1 MKNIQ
6 LNISGMKC
14 GGCVQTVE
22 KILNNYKETQ
32 NVNVNLLT
40 ESAYF
45 DIKNN
50 NYDISEILQN
60 LDENGFPSKISNDD
74 FLEKINKADLNKKYK
89 WLNQWKKLNF
99 AFILLLF
106 SVLGHLAEGG
116 YINSPFLGNISFHAI
131 IATTA
136 LAFPGRPI
144 IIKGFQ
150 SFIKNRPNMD
160 TLVAL
165 GVTSAY
171 STSLLS
177 VIFPKT
183 GFPCFFNEP
192 VMLLGF
198 ILLGR
203 FLEDRAKFQTG
214 SSISELLD
222 LQPETTYLFDKD
234 NNLKSVRVN
243 TLQPGD
249 EIQVLA
255 GDRIPADCLVVDGES
270 FIDVSHITGESE
282 PVEVKQNDNLLNG
295 TLNLNSTLKLKVI
308 KVGSETSLA
317 KLVNLIE
324 SVQSQKPPIQRL
336 ADIIAG
342 KFTYFVLST
351 SIFSFIFWWKIAPN
365 LWPNLLEKNQELIGL
380 HSNHTLHNSLGSSA
394 DSPLSLAIQLSIAVL
409 VIACPCALGLATPT
423 VITVASGKA
432 AKKGILFKG
441 GDKIEIASKIDTIVF
456 DKTGTLTQGTPYVVD
471 YISSFDKNY
480 VLKVAASLENQ
491 SRHPIA
497 NALIR
502 ESKKEKIDLLKINSI
517 KTESGRGITGTLKDI
532 EGEVKVGN
540 LKWLQNNGVKITDAT
555 QKIVD
560 SEDIKKYTIIGV
572 SIGKD
577 LLGCIL
583 IGDLLRGDVKSTFE
597 KLRKDKFNIYIFSG
611 DRQNTVLELGKTLK
625 CDKEQ
630 LKWELLPENK
640 LESLE
645 QLKNNYQV
653 AMVGDGIN
661 DAPALAASTLG
672 VAVGS
677 GTQIAKANADLVLM
691 GNNLSGISY
700 AFRLAKETIKKIK
713 QNLIWAFGYNLIAIP
728 LAAGVLF
735 PKFGI
740 LLSPSIA
747 ALLMAISS
755 ITVVLNA
762 LSIELD

>member
-22 KILNNYKETQ
+22 KILTNYDETE

-45 DIKNN
+45 DVKNSEFN
-50 NYDISEILQN
+50 INEILQT
-60 LDENGFPSKISNDD
+60 LDENGFPSKISDD
-74 FLEKINKADLNKKYK
+74 VFSEKIKKEELDKKYK
-89 WLNQWKKLNF
+89 WLNQWKNLNF

-116 YINSPFLGNISFHAI
+116 YINSPFLGNIFFHAI
-131 IATTA
+131 IASIA

-144 IIKGFQ
+144 IRKGIKA
-150 SFIKNRPNMD
+150 FIKNSPNMD

-171 STSLLS
+171 LTSLLS
-177 VIFPKT
+177 LIFPKT

-222 LQPETTYLFDKD
+222 LQPEITNLFDKE
-234 NNLKSVRVN
+234 NNLKEVRVN
-243 TLQPGD
+243 TLRPGD

-255 GDRIPADCLVVDGES
+255 GDRIPADCFVVEGES
-270 FIDVSHITGESE
+270 FIDVSHITGESNPIE
-282 PVEVKQNDNLLNG
+282 AKPNDNLLNG
-295 TLNLNSTLKLKVI
+295 TLNLNSTLRLQVV

-324 SVQSQKPPIQRL
+324 SVQSKKPPIQRL

-342 KFTYFVLST
+342 KFTYFVLSI
-351 SIFSFIFWWKIAPN
+351 SIISFIFWWKIAPGF
-365 LWPNLLEKNQELIGL
+365 WPDLLNKNQEMIGL
-380 HSNHTLHNSLGSSA
+380 HSSHSLHNSLGSNANS
-394 DSPLSLAIQLSIAVL
+394 SLSLAIQLSIAVL

-441 GDKIEIASKIDTIVF
+441 GDKIEIASKIDTVVF
-456 DKTGTLTQGTPYVVD
+456 DKTGTLTQGSPYVVD
-471 YISSFDKNY
+471 YISFSDKKY
-480 VLKVAASLENQ
+480 LLKVAASLEKQ

-497 NALIR
+497 NALIKESIR
-502 ESKKEKIDLLKINSI
+502 EEIDLFEIINI
-517 KTESGRGITGTLKDI
+517 NTESGKGISGKLKDI
-532 EGEVKVGN
+532 DDEVKVGN
-540 LKWLQNNGVKITDAT
+540 LKWLQKNGVNTSQAN
-555 QKIVD
+555 QKILD
-560 SEDIKKYTIIGV
+560 LENKRKNTIIGV
-572 SIGKD
+572 SIGNT

-583 IGDLLRGDVKSTFE
+583 FGDLLREDVKTTFE
-597 KLRKDKFNIYIFSG
+597 KLKKDRFNIYIFSG
-611 DRQNTVLELGKTLK
+611 DRKDTVIELGKALGCNEK
-625 CDKEQ
+625 Q
-630 LKWELLPENK
+630 LQWELLPANK
-640 LESLE
+640 LEKLE
-645 QLKNNYQV
+645 QLKKNYQV
-653 AMVGDGIN
+653 AMIGDGIN
-661 DAPALAASTLG
+661 DAPALAAATLG

-691 GNNLSGISY
+691 GNKLSGIYDGFS
-700 AFRLAKETIKKIK
+700 LAKKTIKKIK

-762 LSIELD
+762 LSLD

>member
-6 LNISGMKC
+6 LNIGGMKC

-22 KILNNYKETQ
+22 NILKNYSQTE

-45 DIKNN
+45 DIKNSDF
-50 NYDISEILQN
+50 DITEILQN
-60 LDENGFPSKISNDD
+60 LDDNGFPSRICNDD
-74 FLEKINKADLNKKYK
+74 FLERINKAELNKKYK

-116 YINSPFLGNISFHAI
+116 YINSPLLGNIFFHAMLASI
-131 IATTA
+131 A

-171 STSLLS
+171 FTSLLS
-177 VIFPKT
+177 VIFPNT

-214 SSISELLD
+214 SSISELLE
-222 LQPETTYLFDKD
+222 LQPESTYLFDKD
-234 NNLKSVRVN
+234 NNLKSVRVS
-243 TLQPGD
+243 TLQSGD

-255 GDRIPADCLVVDGES
+255 GDRIPADCYVIGGES
-270 FIDVSHITGESE
+270 FIDVSHITGESK
-282 PVEVKQNDNLLNG
+282 PVEVKQNDKLLNG
-295 TLNLNSTLKLKVI
+295 TLNLNSTLRLKVT

-324 SVQSQKPPIQRL
+324 SVQTKKPPIQRL
-336 ADIIAG
+336 ADLIAG
-342 KFTYFVLST
+342 KFTYLVLSI

-365 LWPNLLEKNQELIGL
+365 LWPNLLDKNQAIIGL
-380 HSNHTLHNSLGSSA
+380 HSNHSLHNSLGSTANNS
-394 DSPLSLAIQLSIAVL
+394 LSLAIQLSIAVL

-441 GDKIEIASKIDTIVF
+441 GDKIEMASKIDAIVF
-456 DKTGTLTQGTPYVVD
+456 DKTGTLTKGSPYVVD
-471 YISSFDKNY
+471 YIAFSDKTY
-480 VLKVAASLENQ
+480 LLKVAASLENQ

-502 ESKKEKIDLLKINSI
+502 ESKKAKLDLLEIKSI
-517 KTESGRGITGTLKDI
+517 STESGKGISGTLKGI
-532 EGEVKVGN
+532 NGEVKVGN
-540 LKWLQNNGVKITDAT
+540 LKWLQNNGVEIKDAT
-555 QKIVD
+555 QKIID
-560 SEDIKKYTIIGV
+560 SEEINQYTIIGV
-572 SIGKD
+572 SIDED

-583 IGDLLRGDVKSTFE
+583 IGDLLRQDAKSTFE
-597 KLRKDKFNIYIFSG
+597 KLRNDRFNLYIFSG
-611 DRQNTVLELGKTLK
+611 DRKNTVLELGNTLE
-625 CDKEQ
+625 CDKKQ

-661 DAPALAASTLG
+661 DAPALAASNLG
-672 VAVGS
+672 VAIGS
-677 GTQIAKANADLVLM
+677 GTQIAKANADVVLM
-691 GNNLSGISY
+691 GNKLSGIHS
-700 AFRLAKETIKKIK
+700 AFSLAKKAIKKIK

-728 LAAGVLF
+728 LAAGVLY

-762 LSIELD
+762 ISLDLD

>member
-1 MKNIQ
+1 
-6 LNISGMKC
+6 MKC

-74 FLEKINKADLNKKYK
+74 FLEKINKAELNRKYK

-116 YINSPFLGNISFHAI
+116 YINSPFLGNIFFHAI
-131 IATTA
+131 LASVA

-171 STSLLS
+171 LTSLLS

-203 FLEDRAKFQTG
+203 FLEDRAKFETG

-234 NNLKSVRVN
+234 NHLKSVRVN
-243 TLQPGD
+243 TLKPGD
-249 EIQVLA
+249 YIQVLA
-255 GDRIPADCLVVDGES
+255 GDRIPADCLVIEGES
-270 FIDVSHITGESE
+270 FIDVSHITGEAN
-282 PVEVKQNDNLLNG
+282 PVEVKRHDSLLNG
-295 TLNLNSTLKLKVI
+295 TLNINSTLKLEVI

-336 ADIIAG
+336 ADAIAG
-342 KFTYFVLST
+342 KFTYFVLSI
-351 SIFSFIFWWKIAPN
+351 SIFSFVFWWKIAPN
-365 LWPNLLEKNQELIGL
+365 FWPNLLVNNKENIGL
-380 HSNHTLHNSLGSSA
+380 HTNHSLHHSLGSSA
-394 DSPLSLAIQLSIAVL
+394 DSYLSLAIQLSIAVL

-456 DKTGTLTQGTPYVVD
+456 DKTGTLTQGTPFVVD
-471 YISSFDKNY
+471 YIPLADKKY
-480 VLKVAASLENQ
+480 LLQIAASLEKE

-502 ESKKEKIDLLKINSI
+502 ESKKEVIDLLEIKSI
-517 KTESGRGITGTLKDI
+517 RTESGKGISGTLKDI
-532 EGEVKVGN
+532 ESEVKVGN
-540 LKWLQNNGVKITDAT
+540 LKWLQDSGVKIIETT

-560 SEDIKKYTIIGV
+560 SEDMKKYTIIGV

-583 IGDLLRGDVKSTFE
+583 IGDLLRQDAQSTFD
-597 KLRKDKFNIYIFSG
+597 KLRKDRFNIRIFSG
-611 DRQNTVLELGKTLK
+611 DRKNTVLALGKTMN
-625 CDKEQ
+625 CNKEDLQ
-630 LKWELLPENK
+630 WELLPENK

-645 QLKNNYQV
+645 KLKNNYQV

-661 DAPALAASTLG
+661 DAPALAASNLG

-691 GNNLSGISY
+691 GNNLNGIYY
-700 AFRLAKETIKKIK
+700 ALSLAKKTIKKIK

-728 LAAGVLF
+728 LAAGILF

-740 LLSPSIA
+740 LLSPSLA

-762 LSIELD
+762 LSLDLN

>member
-22 KILNNYKETQ
+22 KILNNYNETE
-32 NVNVNLLT
+32 NINVNLLT

-50 NYDISEILQN
+50 NFDITEILQS
-60 LDENGFPSKISNDD
+60 LDDNGFPSKISNDD
-74 FLEKINKADLNKKYK
+74 FLEKINKAELNKKYK

-116 YINSPFLGNISFHAI
+116 YINSPFLGNIFFHAI
-131 IATTA
+131 IASIA

-214 SSISELLD
+214 SSISDLLD
-222 LQPETTYLFDKD
+222 LQPETAPLFDKN
-234 NNLKSVRVN
+234 NNLKSVKVN
-243 TLQPGD
+243 TLRPGD

-255 GDRIPADCLVVDGES
+255 GDRIPADCLVIEGES
-270 FIDVSHITGESE
+270 FMDVSHITGESK
-282 PVEVKQNDNLLNG
+282 PVAVKQNDKVLNG
-295 TLNLNSTLKLKVI
+295 TLNLNSTLRLKVL

-317 KLVNLIE
+317 KLVKLIE

-336 ADIIAG
+336 ADTIAG
-342 KFTYFVLST
+342 KFTYFVLTT
-351 SIFSFIFWWKIAPN
+351 SILSFIFWWKLAPN
-365 LWPNLLEKNQELIGL
+365 IWPNLLDKNLETISA
-380 HSNHTLHNSLGSSA
+380 HSNHSLHNSLGSYA
-394 DSPLSLAIQLSIAVL
+394 NSPLSLAIQLSIAVL

-441 GDKIEIASKIDTIVF
+441 GDKIEIASSIDTIVF
-456 DKTGTLTQGTPYVVD
+456 DKTGTLTQGTPYVSD
-471 YISSFDKNY
+471 YISFSDKNFL
-480 VLKVAASLENQ
+480 LKVAASLENQ

-502 ESKKEKIDLLKINSI
+502 EAQKEGIDLFKINSI
-517 KTESGRGITGTLKDI
+517 STESGKGIVGTLKEI
-532 EGEVKVGN
+532 KGEVKVGN
-540 LKWLQNNGVKITDAT
+540 LKWLKNNGVKIIDAT
-555 QKIVD
+555 QKIID
-560 SEDIKKYTIIGV
+560 SEDLKKYTIIGV
-572 SIGKD
+572 SIGTD

-583 IGDLLRGDVKSTFE
+583 IGDLLRQDVKSTFE

-611 DRQNTVLELGKTLK
+611 DRKNTVLELGNTLK
-625 CDKEQ
+625 CNKKQ

-645 QLKNNYQV
+645 QLKNNYKV

-661 DAPALAASTLG
+661 DAPSLAASTLG

-691 GNNLSGISY
+691 GNKLNGIYYGLSI
-700 AFRLAKETIKKIK
+700 AKKAIKKIK

-747 ALLMAISS
+747 ALLMALSS

-762 LSIELD
+762 LSLDID